1 MEAAGANAVSSVR
14 SALSMILNPAQAL
27 RGAMERVP
35 WPFCLSVS
43 GLAFTLFFLQTGLD
57 MKAAGTASAGKVAG
71 FTFLGLA
78 LGTAGVALVAA
89 LAWAC
94 SRPLGGGRPLSWT
107 VRAFC
112 LAYTPTLIFC
122 LVGMFVNL
130 VSGWYTAVAFGVT
143 GALWALY
150 PMISI
155 VKEMTGEKILA
166 SLLITTVCGGLVLSG
181 WALLGI

>member
-1 MEAAGANAVSSVR
+1 MSMR
-14 SALSMILNPAQAL
+14 SALSMILNPAQAVK
-27 RGAMERVP
+27 GALESVP
-35 WPFCLSVS
+35 WVFSLAVS

-57 MKAAGTASAGKVAG
+57 MKDAGTASAGKVAG

-78 LGTAGVALVAA
+78 LGTAGVALAAA
-89 LAWAC
+89 LAWAA
-94 SRPLGGGRPLSWT
+94 SRPFGQGRSLEWT

-122 LVGMFVNL
+122 AVGLVFNL
-130 VSGWYTAVAFGVT
+130 ATGWYTAVAFGVT

-150 PMISI
+150 PMLSI
-155 VKEMTGEKILA
+155 VKEMTGEKLWA
-166 SLLITTVCGGLVLSG
+166 SLLISTFCGGLVLSA